1 MNSII
6 NKFNLLVAFM
16 LLCCVNATAS
26 DANKLY
32 IPDVMAYRG
41 KAMSLPVYMNNTS
54 EITAVQFTVVT
65 PFQFKIETS
74 SVKLSDRKVDHEVM
88 IREISDGNYKV
99 MIYSPQNAMIQGVS
113 GQLLSLSMTVPATV
127 VEDETYNL
135 TLKDV
140 VLSVKDGTNVVTE
153 FSTGAISI
161 AKSPDLTVTNVTVD
175 SSSYIPGNSMVVSW
189 NVKNIGA
196 RSTEGGWKEQIYLQ
210 NADNSKLL
218 GTVYHDS
225 KLVADASVMR
235 QTTIVLPDIIGIDG
249 QASIMVKLIP
259 NSDAGE
265 GPESGGN
272 NTANSSTVTIAR
284 KLVLSLP
291 DYAVDE
297 NTVAIRCK
305 LSRSGNITSAE
316 TYTITNYNTSR
327 ISLPEKVTIEKN
339 QSGVVFYANLID
351 NTTLDAD
358 SIAVMTVTS
367 NFYPE
372 ISDTIIIEDDEL
384 ATLELALETDSIV
397 EGAQV
402 PLTIKTNRVTN
413 TPVVVNLSSES
424 KEHFIFPNNIV
435 IPAGESSI
443 TVNISTVDNSTPN
456 LTIDASLV
464 ASAAKHENGY
474 EYLLISD
481 NDIPDIEMDFSVD
494 KISESNGIYAI
505 SATLRRTNLTNSKI
519 IVELSDDSNGRL
531 YYSTT
536 KIELA
541 SGVQEATFNL
551 GAIDNAIVDGD
562 QEITVVAAVYIASC
576 NCSSVGTSKGV
587 VARKITLLDNDG
599 ASLTLKSS
607 TTAAIEGKEM
617 TLMVSRNTS
626 IDTDLAVTISSDND
640 EMFDYIKNVTIPA
653 GKSSVD
659 VKVKVLSN
667 DVSGDSKA
675 AMFTVASDGYANG
688 LCYVM
693 ITDQTLPDVEIVK
706 IAVDSAEIELGKS
719 VTLSIDITNTGAIAM
734 ADCPV
739 AIYVNDMNTPA
750 KTVYVG
756 ETIDVDETVVVKQK
770 VELDEHIG
778 IQRVKVYINYKK
790 SIAEL
795 VYTNNY
801 SEVVNINVL
810 PNFSASVKTDKKI
823 YKPGESITILGE
835 VIGSAKSNATVE
847 VYMINNS
854 VRQTLTAKADAE
866 GKFKLSY
873 TPYAMQSGH
882 FVLGA
887 CFPGE
892 NSSVEQASFDVYGL
906 KRISTSHIT
915 HDLIVGESYSG
926 KIGLSNSGQLDLTDV
941 KVELLSVPDN
951 YTITI
956 NPLSTIAGGQNV
968 DLSYTI
974 VCNSETEGSDWELA
988 TARITTAEGVI
999 LDLTFYCFGRVAQGK
1014 LLVSETTINT
1024 TMTKGHTREYPI
1036 TISNAGKGA
1045 TGKITVSLPEWMKT
1059 VTPVEMSSLESGES
1073 ATIILSLTPTED
1085 MVLNMART
1093 GKIGINC
1100 ENGNGVSV
1108 SYNIITVSETTGTL
1122 IVDVCDEYTY
1132 NTTEAPHVSG
1142 AGVVVK
1148 HPTTN
1153 AIVAQGTTDEN
1164 GIFSVELPEG
1174 YYKISVS
1181 ETNHDSYNNNILIDP
1196 GKENKINVFLS
1207 FNAITYTWDVVETE
1221 VEDEYEIVTTVKYE
1235 TNVPAPVIVV
1245 DFPENLLE
1253 KTQIANVTITNKGL
1267 LSAYDIGLNVSTT
1280 DPENYK
1286 IEILGECPIAEIR
1299 PQETIVIPIM
1309 VTINT
1314 AQTYNT
1320 KSNNIS
1326 DKNAIKLNV
1335 KSTSGDCVC
1344 SIADLP
1350 YKFPECVDGKWIL
1363 VEKTM
1368 RWVSCKGNCGGSI
1381 KLPQIQ
1387 IKPGGGGGSPT
1398 PPVNPPSPPNNPV
1411 IITVPDDD
1419 GQDAPYIEPIV
1430 IDGCV
1435 AECVK
1440 GLYDAA
1446 KNCLDAANG
1455 CLNPTKK
1462 FDLFGCLKGALP
1474 PCYKAYRERNLSNGT
1489 DCVLGILGCVPGP
1502 IGCGAG
1508 IAGCIKGLGE
1518 GILRCIKNLDKN
1530 TTKSLAQRSKGFT
1543 SLHDPEMADYLMLA
1557 ANQMELLYSNLDLIF
1572 GDSLWFDVNGEA
1584 IYKVANYIH
1593 NNTDSVGYILL
1604 TEERYDYKPEN
1615 ISKEQFDKFINR
1627 INNTTSIAKGVEI
1640 SGNNFFNIDELID
1653 YQSLMLENEDKAVE
1667 YGFADFDEMCDT
1679 INSYYKYLI
1688 ENADDYSSNSICAS
1702 ITLQFEQSMVM
1713 TRQAFKGTLTVF
1725 NGHKTLPMTD
1735 VKLSLEVRDEDGN
1748 LATSR
1753 EFQINVDSLET
1764 FSGEL
1769 SLTDGWSLAANQ
1781 TGTAT
1786 VMFIP
1791 TKYAA
1796 PTDAKD
1802 YSFGGSLIYID
1813 PFTGYEVTRDLYPVT
1828 LTVKPSPVLDLTYFM
1843 QRDIW
1848 GDDALTEDV
1857 IEPSVPAEFAL
1868 LINNIGYGD
1877 AKNVVM
1883 TTKQPEIVENEKGL
1897 LIDFELLSSQLNGQ
1911 EHTLALGGSVATE
1924 FGTIPAHSTT
1934 YAQWWLQSS
1943 LLGHFSDYDVKA
1955 THVTS
1960 YGNKDLSL
1968 LNNVT
1973 IHELIR
1979 SLRIGA
1985 SENDMMIGFLVNDI
1999 QDLKDLPD
2007 MLYKSDGTILSV
2019 AQVGTSAI
2027 SKNSETEYTLS
2038 ITDTISGW
2046 VYGSVLDPTLGNQEI
2061 VSVVRNS
2068 DGKVIN
2074 VRNFWQTDR
2083 TLPDSQ
2089 EPLYEY
2095 RLHFADT
2102 VSAGNESYTIV
2113 FTPKPKLQLAV
2124 AAYSGVPDSLS
2135 HKPVD
2140 AITVKFNKAIKP
2152 ETFTHEDITLSVQ
2165 GVKQDVSKL
2174 KITAINDTEFTI
2186 NMSELAVVEGYHVL
2200 TVNTVDIVDAEG
2212 FAGKN
2217 GKTASWNMFM
2227 AGKVNMSI
2235 SVSAE
2240 NSGFV
2245 LLKLADYDEE
2255 QNDTIKT
2262 SYDIV
2267 LDYEETIE
2275 LNAIANEGYR
2285 FISWQINGENVG
2297 TSTNLSHMV
2306 LEHESIVASFE
2317 PIQYK
2322 VDITSDYGEV
2332 TGANNA
2338 IYSYGTVLNL
2348 SAKPISGYE
2357 FESWTVN
2364 GEICYGETLNV
2375 VVNADLTILANYNKI
2390 FTTKLNY
2397 NFAKGWNWMSVNVD
2411 CDEMDDLPTLLA
2423 PMGTMALSFGGK
2435 EGELIYDYK
2444 WSGSLSSIKPTSM
2457 YRMQARESKQSL
2469 SIEGKLLD
2477 VSSSTIT
2484 LNPGWNWIGYTP
2496 MEEQSL
2502 DMALSSLILSKDDV
2516 IKSQTEFAVYDGASW
2531 VGNLKSL
2538 KPGLGYQYYTSEVKS
2553 FGYTASDYVTGEIN
2567 VNLECEDVA
2576 NGSWI
2581 CEPHKYSDNMATIV
2595 KLTNADAGQYEIGV
2609 FANGECRGISTEVD
2623 SLHHIMVY
2631 GNEPVEMYVKVRD
2644 VINEVEYNVLE
2655 KINFTAGSLGQLA
2668 SPIVLTMD
2676 ETNGI
2681 SGVQIDNVVVYPNP
2695 AKEMIY
2701 IKGVSDVNTL
2711 TITDSRG
2718 VQYVKEISPEISA
2731 GINVS
2736 AIPAGVYIMTLETQ
2750 DKIIHKRFVRVN
2762 M

>member
-1 MNSII
+1 MILYLNRF
-6 NKFNLLVAFM
+6 KCVVVFM
-16 LLCCVNATAS
+16 LLCCLQSIATEI
-26 DANKLY
+26 NKLY
-32 IPDVMAYRG
+32 IPDITVF
-41 KAMSLPVYMNNTS
+41 KEKTMSLPVYMNNTS
-54 EITAVQFTVVT
+54 EITAVQFTIET
-65 PFQFKIETS
+65 PFKFAMSNTGELT
-74 SVKLSDRKVDHEVM
+74 DRKADHEIVV
-88 IREISDGNYKV
+88 REISDCNYMI
-99 MIYSPQNAMIQGVS
+99 MIYSPQNAMIKGNS
-113 GQLLSLSMTVPATV
+113 GQLMSLDIIVPSSV
-127 VEDETYNL
+127 VEGESYNL
-135 TLKDV
+135 ILKDV
-140 VLSVKDGTNVVTE
+140 VLSTNEGTNVITE
-153 FSTGAISI
+153 YSI
-161 AKSPDLTVTNVTVD
+161 GDMIVAKSPDLTVTDVTVD
-175 SSSYIPGNSMVVSW
+175 NNSYIPGNSMVVSW

-225 KLVADASVMR
+225 KLVADASIMR

-316 TYTITNYNTSR
+316 TYTITNHNTSR

-358 SIAVMTVTS
+358 SIAIMTVTS

-413 TPVVVNLSSES
+413 TPVIVNLSSDS

-576 NCSSVGTSKGV
+576 NCSSAGTSKGV

-617 TLMVSRNTS
+617 TLAVSRNTS
-626 IDTDLAVTISSDND
+626 TDTDLAVTISSDND

-675 AMFTVASDGYANG
+675 AMFTVTSDGYANG

-719 VTLSIDITNTGAIAM
+719 VTLSIDITNTGAIDM

-739 AIYVNDMNTPA
+739 AIYVNGASTPT
-750 KTVYVG
+750 KTVYVNKTIEVG
-756 ETIDVDETVVVKQK
+756 ETVTVNTKIDFTEKIGTYTIKAQVNYNNLVTEIVYNNNHSDE
-770 VELDEHIG
+770 
-778 IQRVKVYINYKK
+778 VKVK
-790 SIAEL
+790 
-795 VYTNNY
+795 
-801 SEVVNINVL
+801 VL
-810 PNFSASVKTDKKI
+810 PNFKATVITDKAV
-823 YKPGESITILGE
+823 YKQGE
-835 VIGSAKSNATVE
+835 VVTINGEVTGTNVSNVNVE
-847 VYMINNS
+847 VYLINNS
-854 VRQTLTAKADAE
+854 VRQTLSALTDSE
-866 GKFKLSY
+866 GKFTISY

-906 KRISTSHIT
+906 KRTSNDYIKC
-915 HDLIVGESYSG
+915 DILVNESYSSS
-926 KIGLSNSGQLDLTDV
+926 IRLTNPGQLDLTDV

-951 YTITI
+951 YTITFDEISVI
-956 NPLSTIAGGQNV
+956 NGGQTVN
-968 DLSYTI
+968 LGYKL
-974 VCNSETEGSDWELA
+974 EGNRESMGTDWELIK
-988 TARITTAEGVI
+988 ARITTAEGVT
-999 LDLTFYCFGRVAQGK
+999 LDLTLYCYCRVAQGK
-1014 LLVSETTINT
+1014 LKANVSSINT
-1024 TMTKGHTREYPI
+1024 TMTKGSTREYSVTI
-1036 TISNAGKGA
+1036 TNIGKGV
-1045 TGKITVSLPEWMKT
+1045 TGKISVALPKVNWIKT
-1059 VTPVEMSSLESGES
+1059 VTPIEMSSLNSGES
-1073 ATIILSLTPTED
+1073 TTIIFSLTPTDD
-1085 MVLNMART
+1085 MQLNVPLT
-1093 GKIGINC
+1093 GTIGINC
-1100 ENGNGVSV
+1100 ENGDGIPL
-1108 SYNIITVSETTGTL
+1108 SYRIEPVSESTGLL

-1153 AIVAQGTTDEN
+1153 AIVVQGKTDEN

-1174 YYKISVS
+1174 YYNISVTES
-1181 ETNHDSYNNNILIDP
+1181 KHDSYNNTILIDP
-1196 GKENKINVFLS
+1196 GKENKYVVNLS
-1207 FNAITYTWDVVETE
+1207 FQAITVDWDVVETE
-1221 VEDEYEIVTTVKYE
+1221 VEDEYQIVTTVKYE
-1235 TNVPAPVIVV
+1235 SNVPMPVVIMDLPEKIDGDNMALGETVV
-1245 DFPENLLE
+1245 VNCTL
-1253 KTQIANVTITNKGL
+1253 TNKGL
-1267 LSAYDIGLNVSTT
+1267 ITAQNVNLILPEDSQEWHFEALSHTE
-1280 DPENYK
+1280 PF
-1286 IEILGECPIAEIR
+1286 EIAS
-1299 PQETIVIPIM
+1299 QQTVVIPIAITRLKKDELSTLQYSPKAT
-1309 VTINT
+1309 TIVDYYRDCMANLM
-1314 AQTYNT
+1314 AKYEWMCGDEL
-1320 KSNNIS
+1320 KNNAAAERMAMKLCAYAATGAVIYDAIS
-1326 DKNAIKLNV
+1326 QIVN
-1335 KSTSGDCVC
+1335 SG
-1344 SIADLP
+1344 A
-1350 YKFPECVDGKWIL
+1350 G
-1363 VEKTM
+1363 
-1368 RWVSCKGNCGGSI
+1368 GNLGNI
-1381 KLPQIQ
+1381 
-1387 IKPGGGGGSPT
+1387 T
-1398 PPVNPPSPPNNPV
+1398 PPVDITNNKVSGGNQTNTVATGKTVNICDTCDAQMAEGLLEVTIGLIPGLSYLDGGISKGTKISQEIRDNPETER
-1411 IITVPDDD
+1411 IIMTKAALEQFRETLESLKEMMRDQVADAVLD
-1419 GQDAPYIEPIV
+1419 GSSDVLGLIGDI
-1430 IDGCV
+1430 IDVVEITSEDCPKENKDSVNAKMKTLSIQPLYNKSWQENYRFVGKKYAQYLKC
-1435 AECVK
+1435 
-1440 GLYDAA
+1440 YDAM
-1446 KNCLDAANG
+1446 CLE
-1455 CLNPTKK
+1455 
-1462 FDLFGCLKGALP
+1462 F
-1474 PCYKAYRERNLSNGT
+1474 
-1489 DCVLGILGCVPGP
+1489 
-1502 IGCGAG
+1502 
-1508 IAGCIKGLGE
+1508 
-1518 GILRCIKNLDKN
+1518 
-1530 TTKSLAQRSKGFT
+1530 
-1543 SLHDPEMADYLMLA
+1543 
-1557 ANQMELLYSNLDLIF
+1557 F
-1572 GDSLWFDVNGEA
+1572 GDEVWYNEGLSTSDDFFKYL
-1584 IYKVANYIH
+1584 I
-1593 NNTDSVGYILL
+1593 NNDEVTLEQALAV
-1604 TEERYDYKPEN
+1604 KPEN
-1615 ISKEQFDKFINR
+1615 ITKEQVESLLER
-1627 INNTTSIAKGVEI
+1627 IENFANGVED
-1640 SGNNFFNIDELID
+1640 GNTIKLDVIDEMVNNINAL
-1653 YQSLMLENEDKAVE
+1653 NEDAVNAGYE
-1667 YGFADFDEMCDT
+1667 SLTDQFIEAYEIC
-1679 INSYYKYLI
+1679 I
-1688 ENADDYSSNSICAS
+1688 ENLEDMSSNSVCAS

-1753 EFQINVDSLET
+1753 EFQINVDALET

-1796 PTDAKD
+1796 PTETKD
-1802 YSFGGSLIYID
+1802 YSFGGSLTYID

-1868 LINNIGYGD
+1868 LINNIGYGE

-2019 AQVGTSAI
+2019 AHVGTSVI

-2068 DGKVIN
+2068 DGKAIN

-2083 TLPDSQ
+2083 TLLDGKD
-2089 EPLYEY
+2089 PLYEY

-2124 AAYSGVPDSLS
+2124 DAYSGVPDSLS

-2245 LLKLADYDEE
+2245 LLTLADYDEE

-2348 SAKPISGYE
+2348 RAKPISGYE

-2423 PMGTMALSFGGK
+2423 PMGSMAMTFEGK
-2435 EGELIYDYK
+2435 DAGLTNYYEWTGTLT
-2444 WSGSLSSIKPTSM
+2444 SVLPNSM
-2457 YRMQARESKQSL
+2457 YRIQTRIKNSL
-2469 SIEGKLLD
+2469 NIEG
-2477 VSSSTIT
+2477 VPVEPTMTIT

-2496 MEEQSL
+2496 MEEQTL

-2567 VNLECEDVA
+2567 VDLECEDVA